1 MQEGESVKDAVQVVP
16 TAQPCIVVR
25 GGLQAIKDAVLVVE
39 RKAITTFPPKE
50 SPLVLLGAFYAY
62 NMHYTEGRNNL
73 PLYTFFEVVFF
84 KHKKPAKKTRLA
96 AILAKLMHY

>member
-1 MQEGESVKDAVQVVP
+1 M
-16 TAQPCIVVR
+16 
-25 GGLQAIKDAVLVVE
+25 LWVVE
-39 RKAITTFPPKE
+39 RKVITTFPPKE

-62 NMHYTEGRNNL
+62 NMHYMEGYNN
-73 PLYTFFEVVFF
+73 LYTFFEVVFF